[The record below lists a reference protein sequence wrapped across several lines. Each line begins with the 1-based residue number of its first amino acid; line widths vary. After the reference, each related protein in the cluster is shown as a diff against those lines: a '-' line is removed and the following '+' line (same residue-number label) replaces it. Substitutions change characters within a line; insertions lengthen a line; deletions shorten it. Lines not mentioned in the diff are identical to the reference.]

1 MFSNIFEDLENKAK
15 ERAAQKAEVDRLL
28 EDGQTTV
35 GDLFSLD
42 K

>member
-1 MFSNIFEDLENKAK
+1 MYHNIFEDLENKAK

-28 EDGQTTV
+28 ESKHTTV